1 VIMDRILLIAMLLA
15 ALWTVMTR
23 SLLKAALGLAVTS
36 AIISILMFRLDSPLA
51 AVFELSV
58 CAGLITAVFISA
70 ISLMKPLTHKE
81 TLVLSKQRIKRYWYL
96 PVIMIVVGIALTKL
110 TVPVDFKMPLQAV
123 QTLDVRNVLWN
134 SRPLD
139 LLGQVVILLAG
150 VFGIVILFKEFK
162 ETKNK

>member
-1 VIMDRILLIAMLLA
+1 MIIDNILLVAMTLA

-36 AIISILMFRLDSPLA
+36 AIISVSIFRLNSPLA

-70 ISLMKPLTHKE
+70 ISLMRPLTHKE
-81 TLVLSKQRIKRYWYL
+81 TMALSKQRIKRYWYL
-96 PVIMIVVGIALTKL
+96 PVIMIVAGVVFIKFTIPMNFN
-110 TVPVDFKMPLQAV
+110 PVSSPAAAA
-123 QTLDVRNVLWN
+123 DVRSIMWN

-139 LLGQVVILLAG
+139 MLGQIAILLAG
-150 VFGIVILFKEFK
+150 VFGIVILFKERLK
-162 ETKNK
+162 K

>member
-1 VIMDRILLIAMLLA
+1 MIIIDKLLLMAVVLA

-36 AIISILMFRLDSPLA
+36 AVIAIILFRLNSPLA
-51 AVFELSV
+51 GVFELSV

-81 TLVLSKQRIKRYWYL
+81 TMELSKERIKRYWYL
-96 PVIMIVVGIALTKL
+96 PVIMLIAGFVFLKSTISAG
-110 TVPVDFKMPLQAV
+110 VNIMPEAV
-123 QTLDVRNVLWN
+123 NMDVRSVLWS

-139 LLGQVVILLAG
+139 LLGQIVIVLAG
-150 VFGIVILFKEFK
+150 VFGIVILFKEK
-162 ETKNK
+162 KK

>member
-1 VIMDRILLIAMLLA
+1 MTMDKIMLFTMVLA

-36 AIISILMFRLDSPLA
+36 AILTIIMFRLDSPLA

-81 TLVLSKQRIKRYWYL
+81 TIELSKERIKRYWYL
-96 PVIMIVVGIALTKL
+96 PVIMVIAGVALSFL
-110 TVPVDFKMPLQAV
+110 NIPMNFRMPLEAASSA
-123 QTLDVRNVLWN
+123 DVRSTLWN

-139 LLGQVVILLAG
+139 LLGQIVILLAG
-150 VFGIVILFKEFK
+150 VFGIVILFKE
-162 ETKNK
+162 TNKK